1 MPSKQKIL
9 YESVGNK
16 NNILGNKQ
24 EMYTTHGWKIIK
36 F

>member
-24 EMYTTHGWKIIK
+24 EMYTWMEDN
-36 F
+36 